1 MSFFAALTSSG
12 ASTGAEKVAEHIP
25 NPIAP
30 VLFHLGPVGISGSM
44 IVMVIVAAVLIGF
57 AQAVTRSATLI
68 PCGLQNFAEWVI
80 ESLYN
85 FLGDILGPQLVK
97 ATFWFFAS
105 LFIFILSLNWFGLLP
120 GVATVGY
127 GVGPDPLHLEITH
140 PFLRGANADLNLPV
154 ALSLLFFG
162 LWIYWAVKFNGPVG
176 VAKHIFGSK
185 ADFPGIVGVLMAIV
199 FFAVGILELVS
210 ILIRPI
216 ALSFRLYGNVY
227 GGEVMIDSMMNLVHS
242 PFLRWLAPTPFYFY
256 ELLVGLVQALVF
268 CLLCSVFTAM
278 MCRNEEGE
286 SHH

>member
-1 MSFFAALTSSG
+1 M
-12 ASTGAEKVAEHIP
+12 
-25 NPIAP
+25 AP

-44 IVMVIVAAVLIGF
+44 IVMVVVAAALIAF
-57 AQAVTRSATLI
+57 AQIATRSATLI
-68 PCGLQNFAEWVI
+68 PTGLQNFAEWVI

-85 FLGDILGPQLVK
+85 FLGDILGAKLVK

-105 LFIFILSLNWFGLLP
+105 LFLFILALNWFGLLP
-120 GVATVGY
+120 GVGTIGR
-127 GVGPDPLHLEITH
+127 GVGESALDLHITE

-162 LWIYWAVKFNGPVG
+162 LWIFWAVRYNGPVG
-176 VAKHIFGSK
+176 VIKHIFGSK
-185 ADFPGIVGVLMAIV
+185 ADFPGIVGFLMAIV
-199 FFAVGILELVS
+199 FVAVGVLELIS

-227 GGEVMIDSMMNLVHS
+227 GGEVMIDSMMNLANS
-242 PFLRWLAPTPFYFY
+242 PFLKWIAPTPFYFY

-278 MCRNEEGE
+278 MCRHDEEGG
-286 SHH
+286 SH

>member
-1 MSFFAALTSSG
+1 MRFFAALTSSESVTE
-12 ASTGAEKVAEHIP
+12 AAHQAPSQV
-25 NPIAP
+25 AP

-44 IVMVIVAAVLIGF
+44 IVMVVVAALLIGF
-57 AQAVTRSATLI
+57 AQAVSRSATLV
-68 PCGLQNFAEWVI
+68 PAGLQNFAEWVV
-80 ESLYN
+80 ESLYS

-120 GVATVGY
+120 GVGTIGY
-127 GVGPDPLHLEITH
+127 GIGESPLHLEITK

-154 ALSLLFFG
+154 ALSLTFFG
-162 LWIYWAVKFNGPVG
+162 LWIFWAFRYNGPVG

-185 ADFPGIVGVLMAIV
+185 ADFPGIVGVLMAVV

-216 ALSFRLYGNVY
+216 ALSFRLFGNVY
-227 GGEVMIDSMMNLVHS
+227 GGEVMIDAMMNIVPS
-242 PFLRWLAPTPFYFY
+242 LRWVIPIPFYFY

-278 MCRNEEGE
+278 MCRHDEEGGQ
-286 SHH
+286 H